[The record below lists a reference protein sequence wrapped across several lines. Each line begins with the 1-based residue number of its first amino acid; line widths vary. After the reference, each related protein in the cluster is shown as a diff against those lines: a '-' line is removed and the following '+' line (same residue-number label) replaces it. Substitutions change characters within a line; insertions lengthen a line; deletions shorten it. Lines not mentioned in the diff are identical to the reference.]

1 MSTQTVPLLQ
11 TIEPDDP
18 SAENARKPNAASQQK
33 QNLAASSAMAS
44 NHNDAESALPGIL
57 KQAEN
62 HPWTVSAHPVV
73 LLCLYFFRVSAISV
87 YILCGLFTNN
97 YVLSTVVVVVLL
109 AMDFWNCRNV
119 AGRRLV
125 GLRFWNQSQMK
136 PKIDEDGESYW
147 VFESRDVG
155 SLPFFLAAFSEYSP
169 LAGIP
174 FIHTT
179 QPSRPANPVDS
190 RQVLHLSQIARS
202 DPKSDT
208 RFPYRMFWIAIYAF
222 PLCWLLL
229 FVVSIVRFNL
239 SFIPIV
245 VLALVFNITNAVGF
259 TYADAKQRWASGVAG
274 SGWNSG
280 IGGIGGQ
287 IMTGVVKNSIGK
299 IFG

>member
-18 SAENARKPNAASQQK
+18 SAENAHKPNAASQQK
-33 QNLAASSAMAS
+33 QNLAASSTMAS

-57 KQAEN
+57 RQAEN
-62 HPWTVSAHPVV
+62 YPWTVSAHPVV

-125 GLRFWNQSQMK
+125 GLRFWNQ
-136 PKIDEDGESYW
+136 IDEDGESYW

-169 LAGIP
+169 LVGIP
-174 FIHTT
+174 FLHTT

-190 RQVLHLSQIARS
+190 RQNIRPIELSPPCVRNVLQ
-202 DPKSDT
+202 
-208 RFPYRMFWIAIYAF
+208 IAIYAF

-259 TYADAKQRWASGVAG
+259 TYADRDAKQRWASGVAG